1 MDFYCPIVRELTP
14 IDFTDT
20 GKIKRIRGSAI
31 TCKIISSSMASRA
44 AFAAKGLLQRLL
56 PDIWIVTDVH
66 TPKKNGC
73 GPSPALSMVLTAE
86 STTGL
91 ALTTETC
98 FQKNMELPEE
108 TGKRAAAML
117 LEEVRKGGVVDTSSQ
132 SLALLLMCL
141 TPEDVSRIRLGALT
155 QYTIEALRL
164 YKQAFDVEFKIK
176 PDHDTKTVIMT
187 CLGTGYRNMARAST

>member
-1 MDFYCPIVRELTP
+1 MDP
-14 IDFTDT
+14 

-44 AFAAKGLLQRLL
+44 AYSAKGLLQRIL

-86 STTGL
+86 STTGI

-117 LEEVRKGGVVDTSSQ
+117 LEEVRKGGVIDTSSQ

-141 TPEDVSRIRLGALT
+141 TPEDVSRIRLGSLT
-155 QYTIEALRL
+155 QFTIESLRL
-164 YKQAFDVEFKIK
+164 FKKAFDVEFKVK
-176 PDHDTKTVIMT
+176 PDHETKTVILT